1 VLKTSF
7 SEGELIA
14 ANYRVES
21 IAGSGGMGVVYKAR
35 DERLGRMVALKFL
48 PADLNASEREKERFL
63 REARTASSLDHPNIG
78 VIHGIDETEDGLTF
92 IVMAFYDG
100 SSLAQRIANGRMSMQ
115 QSMGIARQMALGLG
129 EAHAHGIV
137 HRDVK
142 PSNVMLT
149 ASGLV
154 KIVDFGLARA
164 MTEATAS
171 QTGVT
176 GTVRYMSPEQAMD
189 RTVDQRCDIW
199 ALGIVFAEM
208 LTGRSPFH
216 AESITAML
224 YSILNDAPKG
234 LDTVHPALQP
244 LLYRALAK
252 DPEKRYASCKE
263 MLGDLD
269 AAAKAI
275 PAAEADADVTQKLP
289 SAGRGSRTSAHTKR
303 LMDEASRGAW
313 GPTAKKSSS
322 VTNWL
327 LGTLLLL
334 LAVALTLGFITPVR
348 EKIVALVTGAPAEKH
363 VAVLPFDNIGSNP
376 ENALL
381 TDGLMDSLAGRLSN
395 LDVGNQSLWVVPTSE
410 VKRMK
415 VNDPG
420 DALRQLG
427 ANLVVK
433 GSVQRDGKDIRL
445 TVNLIDTQNL
455 RQVGS
460 VLVEDPTGDLSTL
473 ENEAVARLAKLMNIS
488 VTADMLRNTGGSL
501 DPAAYEDYLTALG
514 YMQRFDKRGNLDLAI
529 TSLQKA
535 IRTDPGFSLGY
546 AQLGDAYR
554 QKYVLEQDGH
564 WLDEAQAYCQKAAE
578 LDNRVPATYV
588 TLARIHDALG
598 KHDLALQEFQHAL
611 QLDPKNAGALIGLAR
626 SYETSGRVADAEK
639 TFQEAAALRPD
650 DWYGDNEL
658 GAFYDRQGKYQ
669 QSINAYKQALQL
681 TPDNAELW
689 SNLGSAYIDQGG
701 EKSLSLAEEALKKSI
716 ALSPGYPAYANLGM
730 LYMQERRYPEAAV
743 ATEEA
748 LKINGNDYMVWNNLM
763 IASEGAK
770 EPERAA
776 AARRKAVELAEKAVQ
791 MRPRDALAH
800 STLANLYAADKI
812 NEKALI
818 HIKTSLALASDDAN
832 VLSNVGEAYEFMGDR
847 ALALKYIEK
856 SLAKGYALDDVRNT
870 PGLQALVGDPR
881 FKPAGR

>member
-1 VLKTSF
+1 
-7 SEGELIA
+7 
-14 ANYRVES
+14 
-21 IAGSGGMGVVYKAR
+21 
-35 DERLGRMVALKFL
+35 
-48 PADLNASEREKERFL
+48 
-63 REARTASSLDHPNIG
+63 
-78 VIHGIDETEDGLTF
+78 
-92 IVMAFYDG
+92 
-100 SSLAQRIANGRMSMQ
+100 
-115 QSMGIARQMALGLG
+115 
-129 EAHAHGIV
+129 
-137 HRDVK
+137 
-142 PSNVMLT
+142 
-149 ASGLV
+149 
-154 KIVDFGLARA
+154 
-164 MTEATAS
+164 
-171 QTGVT
+171 
-176 GTVRYMSPEQAMD
+176 
-189 RTVDQRCDIW
+189 
-199 ALGIVFAEM
+199 
-208 LTGRSPFH
+208 
-216 AESITAML
+216 
-224 YSILNDAPKG
+224 
-234 LDTVHPALQP
+234 
-244 LLYRALAK
+244 
-252 DPEKRYASCKE
+252 
-263 MLGDLD
+263 
-269 AAAKAI
+269 
-275 PAAEADADVTQKLP
+275 
-289 SAGRGSRTSAHTKR
+289 
-303 LMDEASRGAW
+303 
-313 GPTAKKSSS
+313 
-322 VTNWL
+322 
-327 LGTLLLL
+327 
-334 LAVALTLGFITPVR
+334 
-348 EKIVALVTGAPAEKH
+348 
-363 VAVLPFDNIGSNP
+363 
-376 ENALL
+376 
-381 TDGLMDSLAGRLSN
+381 
-395 LDVGNQSLWVVPTSE
+395 
-410 VKRMK
+410 
-415 VNDPG
+415 
-420 DALRQLG
+420 
-427 ANLVVK
+427 
-433 GSVQRDGKDIRL
+433 
-445 TVNLIDTQNL
+445 
-455 RQVGS
+455 
-460 VLVEDPTGDLSTL
+460 
-473 ENEAVARLAKLMNIS
+473 
-488 VTADMLRNTGGSL
+488 
-501 DPAAYEDYLTALG
+501 
-514 YMQRFDKRGNLDLAI
+514 
-529 TSLQKA
+529 
-535 IRTDPGFSLGY
+535 
-546 AQLGDAYR
+546 
-554 QKYVLEQDGH
+554 
-564 WLDEAQAYCQKAAE
+564 
-578 LDNRVPATYV
+578 
-588 TLARIHDALG
+588 LG